1 MAFLSVGLCAMW
13 DTYRN
18 DALQAS
24 VQLVDVL
31 QHILQALHRVSWN
44 IMNVV
49 SGTQTH
55 GSDVVY

>member
-1 MAFLSVGLCAMW
+1 MW